1 MGAIADWGKV
11 GAFVAKGVDT
21 FSKWLKKSRRRKHVQ
36 KFNKAVDKRNLRHI
50 NRRLFNLKKKRKDK
64 DDSR

>member
-11 GAFVAKGVDT
+11 GAFIAGGVNN
-21 FSKWLKKSRRRKHVQ
+21 FSKWLKRRIIRSDVQ
-36 KFNKAVDKRNLRHI
+36 GFNKAVDKRNVRHI